1 MNIDIIGSKDF
12 KPHLMFLKLSEAP
25 ALRWKGFRKISADL
39 YTVYEDSLFGTE
51 IFGQIDLCA
60 MYEKKQDSGY
70 YHYEC
75 SINICPASSEKQED
89 LQTDDLKENVIGA
102 SLNDGA
108 FGHIGKT
115 PLNQQSSSNE

>member
-1 MNIDIIGSKDF
+1 MTLYSTELLVQGVGNWDRSPK
-12 KPHLMFLKLSEAP
+12 KVAE
-25 ALRWKGFRKISADL
+25 RVGFRKISADL